1 MTPKFYLKVY
11 TPEKEVYMNS
21 KDIHKNVATNFTH
34 NSLKLKTPNFDQQ

>member
-21 KDIHKNVATNFTH
+21 KDIHKNVANNFID
-34 NSLKLKTPNFDQQ
+34 NSLKLKAPHFYQQ